1 MIQKLIKYLKETR
14 TELSKVNWPNRQDTI
29 RFTATVI
36 LVSLFVAIALG
47 GFDYLFRALLFVFI
61 NQ

>member
-1 MIQKLIKYLKETR
+1 MIQKLTRYLKETR
-14 TELSKVNWPNRQDTI
+14 SELSKVNWPSRRDTI

-36 LVSLFVAIALG
+36 LVSVFVAALLG
-47 GFDYLFRALLFVFI
+47 GFDYLFRTLLFVFI